1 MYCLERAP
9 CAALDIAGMPDQ
21 ASATEHAANGG
32 GSDLIHSSRRMS
44 GEAAITAFGR
54 LLQGRPCAFDEDSL
68 VGGEAR
74 EHHQRINQ
82 ALDDLVV
89 TRERP
94 IRTHYQRHRLAQ
106 SRSSQGK
113 SSGRSQF
120 TPPEPLG

>member
-1 MYCLERAP
+1 
-9 CAALDIAGMPDQ
+9 
-21 ASATEHAANGG
+21 
-32 GSDLIHSSRRMS
+32 MS
-44 GEAAITAFGR
+44 GEAAITAFGQSSR
-54 LLQGRPCAFDEDSL
+54 VVRVPSIIDEDSL
-68 VGGEAR
+68 GGGEAR
-74 EHHQRINQ
+74 ENHQRIDQ

-113 SSGRSQF
+113 SAGGSQF